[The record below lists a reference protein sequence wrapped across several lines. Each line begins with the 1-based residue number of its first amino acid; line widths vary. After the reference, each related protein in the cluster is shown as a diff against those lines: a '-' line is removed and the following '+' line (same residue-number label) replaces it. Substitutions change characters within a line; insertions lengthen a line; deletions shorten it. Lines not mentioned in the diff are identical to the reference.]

1 VRRPSRLPVLDEV
14 SPLFLPAVFY
24 GSGGEPAGS
33 VVIADVNRDGKPDLI
48 VADDCAIG
56 TVFCSPEGSVG
67 VLLGNGD
74 GTFKEL
80 LPTHR
85 GELQLPV

>member
-1 VRRPSRLPVLDEV
+1 
-14 SPLFLPAVFY
+14 VFY

-33 VVIADVNRDGKPDLI
+33 VVIADVNGDGKPDLI

-67 VLLGNGD
+67 VILGNGD
-74 GTFKEL
+74 GTFKEF
-80 LPTHR
+80 R
-85 GELQLPV
+85 